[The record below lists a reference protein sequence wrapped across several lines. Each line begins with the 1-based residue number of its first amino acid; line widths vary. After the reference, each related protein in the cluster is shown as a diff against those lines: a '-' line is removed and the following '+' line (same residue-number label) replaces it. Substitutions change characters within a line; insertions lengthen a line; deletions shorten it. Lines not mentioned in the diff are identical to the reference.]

1 MSPAAVINTALSHFI
16 LPVNGCVN
24 VPSRCSTIETANAL
38 RRCTFSGQIYCI
50 IFGAV
55 AQENAS
61 SPAVIFVPKNQLI
74 AAWPQSNRKG
84 DDDMWV
90 EELSNGKFKYRE
102 VYEHPVT
109 GKKCKVSVA
118 LDGNNKKSQKLAYEL
133 LAKKIQ
139 EKIEAVLKPVEK
151 ITLSD
156 LVEAYRA
163 DQKINVRKSTYQRN
177 FHACNTLMR
186 ILGKDSLVERL
197 TAGYV
202 KKQFLLSGEKA
213 GKLNGYLRRYKA
225 LMRWGY
231 KNDLILDIAYLDK
244 LEAFNDTPHRV
255 KIQDKYLEGS
265 ELKAV
270 LADMG
275 EKQWELLTRFLAL
288 SGLRFAEFCAL
299 DKKDVDFSLMQIHI
313 RKGYDSV
320 NKEIT
325 YTKNC
330 FSERDVHIQ
339 PELAEV
345 CREINAFTLRRR
357 LRIGSKSKIFFISSG
372 GGRINYYSYNKY
384 FKAHTLKV
392 TGKELTPHAL
402 RHTHAS
408 LLFEQGLSI
417 DEVARRLGHGDSEI
431 TRAIYIHVT
440 KKLEE
445 KDAARL
451 DGIQLIG

>member
-1 MSPAAVINTALSHFI
+1 MDIVKISDMENRLIKNLSKGYRQRVGLAQALLGDPKIVILDEPTVGLDPKQIIEIREMIRSLKERHTVILSSHILSEVSAVCDYVMIINHGRLVASDTPDRLSEMALGS
-16 LPVNGCVN
+16 
-24 VPSRCSTIETANAL
+24 
-38 RRCTFSGQIYCI
+38 
-50 IFGAV
+50 
-55 AQENAS
+55 
-61 SPAVIFVPKNQLI
+61 
-74 AAWPQSNRKG
+74 
-84 DDDMWV
+84 
-90 EELSNGKFKYRE
+90 
-102 VYEHPVT
+102 
-109 GKKCKVSVA
+109 
-118 LDGNNKKSQKLAYEL
+118 
-133 LAKKIQ
+133 
-139 EKIEAVLKPVEK
+139 
-151 ITLSD
+151 
-156 LVEAYRA
+156 
-163 DQKINVRKSTYQRN
+163 
-177 FHACNTLMR
+177 NTL
-186 ILGKDSLVERL
+186 
-197 TAGYV
+197 
-202 KKQFLLSGEKA
+202 
-213 GKLNGYLRRYKA
+213 
-225 LMRWGY
+225 
-231 KNDLILDIAYLDK
+231 
-244 LEAFNDTPHRV
+244 
-255 KIQDKYLEGS
+255 

-270 LADMG
+270 LADMC

-357 LRIGSKSKIFFISSG
+357 LRIGSKSKIFFMSSD